1 MKKTKVKLIILLI
14 IFIIILCFFAI
25 IKISK
30 EVRIAMLKNMD
41 DKKFVEYVYKLLYDN
56 NIENYILKIRYGKYD
71 VMKEYVSSAEEAL
84 KEARDYGISEKCE
97 LIQNKI
103 VKETDLYYVVY
114 HEYISHGGYRIG
126 DITFKDKLLF
136 FKSYDVGNEKDC
148 INVKK
153 LNSKKKIKK
162 YFDMLE
168 FLRIKI

>member
-84 KEARDYGISEKCE
+84 KEARD
-97 LIQNKI
+97 
-103 VKETDLYYVVY
+103 
-114 HEYISHGGYRIG
+114 
-126 DITFKDKLLF
+126 
-136 FKSYDVGNEKDC
+136 
-148 INVKK
+148 
-153 LNSKKKIKK
+153 
-162 YFDMLE
+162 
-168 FLRIKI
+168 